1 MCSNTIGFIGGTIKC
16 NQVTNDSKLHIGYC
30 MTYNDTTGETLLG
43 SCPYSVL
50 HGLPVRES
58 FVPLP
63 CDPTKANEY
72 ICSQFNRTGLLCSH
86 CMHGLGPAVFSYE
99 LKCVPCLDSR
109 YGWLI
114 YLLAAILPT
123 TLFFFVVIIFQI
135 QATSA
140 SMNSFIF
147 VCQALTSIVNR
158 NMYLF
163 TSRRKANRTLSTILM
178 TIYSIWNLDFFR
190 YVIPPFCITPNQ
202 GNIHVLAMEYVV
214 AFYPL
219 LLVVVAYVCV
229 ELHDRGYRILLFIAR
244 PLLKCFARFRRKWD
258 PKASIIHA
266 FATFILLSYSKLLF
280 VSFNLLGK
288 IKLYNISTV
297 EVGHSVLYYNASMT
311 YFSKAHLPFAVLAII
326 MLCTFVAIPPIFLIL
341 HPTGLLQKC
350 CRPCKKYSLMWN
362 TLQAFADAFQGCY
375 KNGTNGT
382 RDCRYFAGIYL
393 ILRVIFLS
401 KIVLGSHWE
410 WMISIVSPMI
420 ASILFALL
428 RPYRN
433 NWFNV
438 LDSIQLAL
446 FSLAQFWVLYNRLV
460 SKVSLHFVFILGS
473 EPLVYITVR
482 VVYTV
487 MLRTGLLHSLQ
498 NTLKYTAKRIK
509 SYKRTFSESALPD
522 RLVNPQ
528 QYDATRTPYVPLVTM
543 ENDETDFGTATE

>member
-1 MCSNTIGFIGGTIKC
+1 MCSNTNGFIGSTTKC
-16 NQVTNDSKLHIGYC
+16 NQATNESKLLIGYC
-30 MTYNDTTGETLLG
+30 MSYNNSTGETFLG
-43 SCPYSVL
+43 PCPYSAL
-50 HGLPVRES
+50 HGLPVRET

-63 CDPTKANEY
+63 CDPSEANEY

-86 CMHGLGPAVFSYE
+86 CMEGLGPAVFSYE

-109 YGWLI
+109 YGWLV
-114 YLLAAILPT
+114 YLLAAILPM

-147 VCQALTSIVNR
+147 SVQALTSIVNR

-163 TSRRKANRTLSTILM
+163 TSRRKANRTLSKALM
-178 TIYSIWNLDFFR
+178 TFYSIWNLDFFR
-190 YVIPPFCITPNQ
+190 YIIPPFCITPNQ

-219 LLVVVAYVCV
+219 LLVVVIYVCV
-229 ELHDRGYRILLFIAR
+229 ELHDRGCRVLLFIAR
-244 PLLKCFARFRRKWD
+244 PLFKCFARFRRKWD
-258 PKASIIHA
+258 PKASIIHT

-288 IKLYNISTV
+288 IRLHNVSGV
-297 EVGHSVLYYNASMT
+297 EVGHRFLYYNASMQ

-326 MLCTFVAIPPIFLIL
+326 VLCTFVAIPPIFLL
-341 HPTGLLQKC
+341 LYPTGLLQKC
-350 CRPCKKYSLMWN
+350 CRPCQKYGFMWH

-375 KNGTNGT
+375 KNGTNDT

-393 ILRVIFLS
+393 ILRFIFLF

-410 WMISIVSPMI
+410 WMISIVSPI
-420 ASILFALL
+420 VASILFALL

-438 LDSIQLAL
+438 LDSVHLAL
-446 FSLAQFWVLYNRLV
+446 FGLAQFWVLYNRLV
-460 SKVSLHFVFILGS
+460 SKVSLHFVYALAV
-473 EPLVYITVR
+473 EPFVYITVY
-482 VVYTV
+482 VVYKV
-487 MLRTGLLHSLQ
+487 MTRTGLLHSLQ
-498 NTLKYTAKRIK
+498 NTLNYTIKRINNF
-509 SYKRTFSESALPD
+509 KRSDSALPD

-528 QYDATRTPYVPLVTM
+528 QYSATHTPYVPLVAM
-543 ENDETDFGTATE
+543 ENDETDLEPQQNEN